1 MSVLDEADA
10 YVVRNGINL
19 PEEPDAHKIDPNP
32 KCVTHP
38 ILKLNLASDGITSII
53 WATGYHVEADG
64 TQHLGATCIDE
75 NVLAGQTQ
83 P

>member
-1 MSVLDEADA
+1 LDEADA

-38 ILKLNLASDGITSII
+38 ILELNLAADGIIPTAFRS
-53 WATGYHVEADG
+53 DS
-64 TQHLGATCIDE
+64 
-75 NVLAGQTQ
+75 LAISLSMVS
-83 P
+83 